1 MESWIS
7 LFRTLNFST
16 KFVQK
21 TPKNKILKKKP
32 YQNRSQD
39 ITMYHFVKI
48 HSIWRM
54 FIFVT
59 KFVQQFK
66 MKKRKNRE

>member
-7 LFRTLNFST
+7 LFRTLDFRT

-21 TPKNKILKKKP
+21 TPKNKIFKKKP

-54 FIFVT
+54 FIYVT
-59 KFVQQFK
+59 KFVQKFK
-66 MKKRKNRE
+66 LIK